1 MNMKKLFSL
10 LLVMLAVA
18 AQAQRVRIE
27 LTIEPAAV
35 GEMKVYVLPLTVEGV
50 EKATPLRAKDGLL
63 VGTTAVSDK
72 GLYNIV
78 AVYDGRQLMSTVHIA
93 ATDEGNA
100 RLALAVEGNVLVLND
115 TPENRALS
123 ALNVAMAELD
133 RVLWTQEG
141 LCSDSIKAVVE
152 GYCKA
157 SDSLLA
163 GTQLSP
169 SVAGYMKV
177 WAYTRAYSA
186 YTSIP
191 RAQGIEASAVGFD
204 IKDVLPAMPGVL
216 DNEYA
221 VLLTATPQLIARTIP
236 SRIGLVERFEKLYG
250 AYSNGAVRERV
261 ASQLVAS
268 FLSAHD
274 YSADFEGGLE
284 QLKQAVEKYG
294 LPEGCVQDYIR
305 RKATVVG
312 SPFPAEV
319 VLTDV
324 DGNVVEFSSFKGKY
338 VYIDMWASWC
348 GPCCMEVPHLQAL
361 EKELENDAVVFVSIS
376 IDTDKEAWKN
386 KMAELGMHGN
396 QLHDRDG
403 VLSRALNVRG
413 IPFFMI
419 YDKEGCLHT
428 YGAMRPSR
436 ADVLKAQLEELE

>member
-27 LTIEPAAV
+27 LTIEPASV

-100 RLALAVEGNVLVLND
+100 RLALGVVGNVLVLND

-157 SDSLLA
+157 SGSLLT

-204 IKDVLPAMPGVL
+204 VKDVLPAMPGVL

-236 SRIGLVERFEKLYG
+236 SRIGLVERLEKLYG
-250 AYSNGAVRERV
+250 AYSNEAVRERV

-268 FLSAHD
+268 FLSDHD

-284 QLKQAVEKYG
+284 RIL
-294 LPEGCVQDYIR
+294 
-305 RKATVVG
+305 
-312 SPFPAEV
+312 F
-319 VLTDV
+319 
-324 DGNVVEFSSFKGKY
+324 
-338 VYIDMWASWC
+338 
-348 GPCCMEVPHLQAL
+348 
-361 EKELENDAVVFVSIS
+361 
-376 IDTDKEAWKN
+376 
-386 KMAELGMHGN
+386 
-396 QLHDRDG
+396 
-403 VLSRALNVRG
+403 
-413 IPFFMI
+413 
-419 YDKEGCLHT
+419 
-428 YGAMRPSR
+428 
-436 ADVLKAQLEELE
+436 

>member
-1 MNMKKLFSL
+1 MNMKKLFFL
-10 LLVMLAVA
+10 LLVMLAIA

-35 GEMKVYVLPLTVEGV
+35 GEMKVYVLPLTVDGV
-50 EKATPLRAKDGLL
+50 EKATPLRAKDGAF
-63 VGTTAVSDK
+63 VGTTTVSDK
-72 GLYNIV
+72 GLYNVV

-93 ATDEGNA
+93 AGDEGDVRLALGVEGNA
-100 RLALAVEGNVLVLND
+100 LVLKD
-115 TPENRALS
+115 TPENCALS

-141 LCSDSIKAVVE
+141 LGCDSIKAIVE

-163 GTQLSP
+163 GAELSP
-169 SVAGYMKV
+169 SVDGYMKV

-204 IKDVLPAMPGVL
+204 VKEVLPAMPDVL

-236 SRIGLVERFEKLYG
+236 SRIGLVERLGKLYDTYG
-250 AYSNGAVRERV
+250 NEAVRERV

-274 YSADFEGGLE
+274 YSADFEGGLG
-284 QLKQAVEKYG
+284 QLRQAVDKYC
-294 LPEGCVQDYIR
+294 LPDGCIQDYIR

-436 ADVLKAQLEELE
+436 ADVLKSQLEELK

>member
-50 EKATPLRAKDGLL
+50 ENATPLRAKDGLL

-169 SVAGYMKV
+169 
-177 WAYTRAYSA
+177 
-186 YTSIP
+186 
-191 RAQGIEASAVGFD
+191 
-204 IKDVLPAMPGVL
+204 
-216 DNEYA
+216 
-221 VLLTATPQLIARTIP
+221 
-236 SRIGLVERFEKLYG
+236 
-250 AYSNGAVRERV
+250 
-261 ASQLVAS
+261 
-268 FLSAHD
+268 
-274 YSADFEGGLE
+274 
-284 QLKQAVEKYG
+284 
-294 LPEGCVQDYIR
+294 
-305 RKATVVG
+305 
-312 SPFPAEV
+312 
-319 VLTDV
+319 
-324 DGNVVEFSSFKGKY
+324 
-338 VYIDMWASWC
+338 
-348 GPCCMEVPHLQAL
+348 
-361 EKELENDAVVFVSIS
+361 
-376 IDTDKEAWKN
+376 
-386 KMAELGMHGN
+386 
-396 QLHDRDG
+396 
-403 VLSRALNVRG
+403 
-413 IPFFMI
+413 
-419 YDKEGCLHT
+419 
-428 YGAMRPSR
+428 
-436 ADVLKAQLEELE
+436 